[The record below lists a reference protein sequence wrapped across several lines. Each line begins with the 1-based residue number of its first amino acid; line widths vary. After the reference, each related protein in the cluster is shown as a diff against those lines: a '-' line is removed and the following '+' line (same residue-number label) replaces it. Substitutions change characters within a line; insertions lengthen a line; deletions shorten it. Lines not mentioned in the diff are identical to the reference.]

1 MSLFRQPASRVI
13 DKYDV
18 SIDGVIVINGEMW
31 GSIPVTRYSQGMSKG
46 LYNKESEL
54 GKFCGTFYYYEPES
68 TTRLVYKTIKSYK
81 NKYFAIKDLDAN
93 NEEIKKLEANVN
105 FMDYINGVLPVDLM
119 MSANEMLAYSNKL
132 NRPWRHPVFN

>member
-1 MSLFRQPASRVI
+1 
-13 DKYDV
+13 
-18 SIDGVIVINGEMW
+18 
-31 GSIPVTRYSQGMSKG
+31 
-46 LYNKESEL
+46 
-54 GKFCGTFYYYEPES
+54 

-132 NRPWRHPVFN
+132 NRPWRHPVFNDLDQTPHYVGTHLKLYAEEDDLDQPICKLAGVDLI